1 MWAYTQRWPLQEL
14 HLSRNCW
21 SPHRLP
27 PLLVQISSR
36 FTAPAAH
43 GCTPDLPLNSPGC
56 SAALCIV
63 TSLTHMHQWASKTI
77 FKPHILFSSLSLPTQ
92 RSSHLTSIMPTPS
105 CTHTWPRAPCPIH
118 QPAQPNAHQQ
128 SHTDRP
134 TNTHML
140 CSLQVTN
147 PDGGT

>member
-1 MWAYTQRWPLQEL
+1 MGIHTTLTSTGTPSIQEL
-14 HLSRNCW
+14 LVSPQTPSIAGSDLIQIHSASCPWVHPRSATKQPQMLSR
-21 SPHRLP
+21 
-27 PLLVQISSR
+27 PLY
-36 FTAPAAH
+36 P
-43 GCTPDLPLNSPGC
+43 
-56 SAALCIV
+56 V

-118 QPAQPNAHQQ
+118 QPAQPSAHQQ